1 MDFFHIKNIFEKIE
15 FMTRMG
21 RLDID
26 AADVNDITREE
37 AEKELKKGY
46 VALRVWLSR
55 LAAATEMDIEFNTDD
70 DTEDL
75 PPHEFEQLPLF

>member
-1 MDFFHIKNIFEKIE
+1 MDFFHIKNIFEKME
-15 FMTRMG
+15 FITRMG

-26 AADVNDITREE
+26 AATVEDITREE

-46 VALRVWLSR
+46 VALRVWISR
-55 LAAATEMDIEFNTDD
+55 LASATEMDVEFDIDD

-75 PPHEFEQLPLF
+75 PTSEFEQLPLF